1 MIVHDPKRF
10 EDGARVT
17 APVSQLDILPT
28 VTGLL
33 GYEIEGGDYQGYS
46 LLEPIPKDR
55 TLMASCWSESGCMA
69 SIKGTEKYIYHFDDK
84 PEELFDLSKDPG
96 ELNNLAGQYSP
107 EELDERRRELLEWRA
122 KVNAAYGNRTSGSDT
137 AGCKSLSQVPASLP
151 VATLDSGRP
160 TPDISP
166 VPDASRPP
174 YTWRAQRTV
183 LTRPSPIAYKTLK
196 QPAREPFRIDT
207 TEFAD

>member
-1 MIVHDPKRF
+1 VRGQGGEHGRYQHDNTIYEEGIKIPMIVHDPKRF

-28 VTGLL
+28 VTDLL
-33 GYEIEGGDYQGYS
+33 GYKIEGGDYQGYS

-55 TLMASCWSESGCMA
+55 TLMARCWSESGCMA

-122 KVNAAYGNRTSGSDT
+122 KVNAAYGNRTSG
-137 AGCKSLSQVPASLP
+137 
-151 VATLDSGRP
+151 
-160 TPDISP
+160 
-166 VPDASRPP
+166 
-174 YTWRAQRTV
+174 
-183 LTRPSPIAYKTLK
+183 
-196 QPAREPFRIDT
+196 
-207 TEFAD
+207 